1 MLNIDRSFWNDILSV
16 PEGYQG
22 PAIGNDHETS
32 AEAESDEL
40 SSVWNIILFLCLAI
54 VGRKVNLHD

>member
-40 SSVWNIILFLCLAI
+40 SSV
-54 VGRKVNLHD
+54 